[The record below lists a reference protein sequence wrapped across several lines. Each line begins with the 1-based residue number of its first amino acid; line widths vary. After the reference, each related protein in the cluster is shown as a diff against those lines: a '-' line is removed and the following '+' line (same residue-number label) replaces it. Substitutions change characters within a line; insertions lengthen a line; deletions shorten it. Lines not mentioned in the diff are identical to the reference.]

1 MSHPLLPIIL
11 CGGSGTRLWPLSRET
26 YPKQF
31 LTLMEDRSMLQQT
44 VTRLK
49 GLATHIPQASVP
61 VLVCNEQHRF
71 LLASQLMQIGVER
84 CPILL
89 EPAGRNTAPALT
101 IAALY
106 ACASDE
112 DPILLA
118 MPADHMVS
126 NKPAFHAA
134 VEQAYTE
141 ACGASVVTFGVSPS
155 RPETGYGYIRY
166 RDTSESGALLIESFA
181 EKPTAEL
188 ARQYIENGNYL
199 WNSGVFMMRSSI
211 WLELMEKFR
220 PDILAACKI
229 AMNGARHDLDF
240 IRPGAD
246 AFLSCPSDSIDYAV
260 MERLP
265 MMPEVGVKA
274 QVVPLDA
281 GWSDLG
287 TWDALWEAKERDDQG
302 NALMGDAFQ
311 SNCRNSFLVSNGRLV
326 TGVGLENIV
335 VVETADAVLVVKKD
349 HTQEIKKLVV
359 DLVDEGH
366 GLAHSH
372 RKVHRPWGWYDSLE
386 RGDRFNVKRIVV
398 NPGASLSLQKHCH
411 RAEHWIVVKGI
422 AEVVKGEEKFL
433 LRENESTYIGLEE
446 IHRLKNPGDFPLEI
460 IEVQSGDYLGE
471 DDIIRF
477 DDAYG
482 RAGIF

>member
-1 MSHPLLPIIL
+1 
-11 CGGSGTRLWPLSRET
+11 
-26 YPKQF
+26 
-31 LTLMEDRSMLQQT
+31 
-44 VTRLK
+44 
-49 GLATHIPQASVP
+49 
-61 VLVCNEQHRF
+61 
-71 LLASQLMQIGVER
+71 
-84 CPILL
+84 
-89 EPAGRNTAPALT
+89 
-101 IAALY
+101 
-106 ACASDE
+106 
-112 DPILLA
+112 
-118 MPADHMVS
+118 MPR
-126 NKPAFHAA
+126 A
-134 VEQAYTE
+134 V
-141 ACGASVVTFGVSPS
+141 
-155 RPETGYGYIRY
+155 
-166 RDTSESGALLIESFA
+166 
-181 EKPTAEL
+181 
-188 ARQYIENGNYL
+188 
-199 WNSGVFMMRSSI
+199 
-211 WLELMEKFR
+211 
-220 PDILAACKI
+220 
-229 AMNGARHDLDF
+229 
-240 IRPGAD
+240 
-246 AFLSCPSDSIDYAV
+246 
-260 MERLP
+260 
-265 MMPEVGVKA
+265 
-274 QVVPLDA
+274 
-281 GWSDLG
+281 
-287 TWDALWEAKERDDQG
+287 
-302 NALMGDAFQ
+302 Q

-359 DLVDEGH
+359 DLGDEGH

>member
-1 MSHPLLPIIL
+1 
-11 CGGSGTRLWPLSRET
+11 
-26 YPKQF
+26 
-31 LTLMEDRSMLQQT
+31 MLQQT

-49 GLATHIPQASVP
+49 GLATHIPQAPVP

-106 ACASDE
+106 ACANDE

-118 MPADHMVS
+118 MPADHLIS

-141 ACGASVVTFGVSPS
+141 ACEDSVVTFGVLPI
-155 RPETGYGYIRY
+155 RPETGYGYIHY
-166 RDTSESGALLIESFA
+166 GDSSKSGALLIESFT
-181 EKPTAEL
+181 EKPSAEL

-211 WLELMEKFR
+211 WLKLTEKFR
-220 PDILAACKI
+220 PDIFVACKL
-229 AMNGARHDLDF
+229 AMSGARHDLDF
-240 IRPGAD
+240 IRPEAD

-274 QVVPLDA
+274 KVIPLDA

-302 NALMGDAFQ
+302 NALVGDAVQ
-311 SNCRNSFLVSNGRLV
+311 SNCKNSFLLSNSRLV

-359 DLVDEGH
+359 DLGGEGH

-386 RGDRFNVKRIVV
+386 HGDRFKVKRIVV
-398 NPGASLSLQKHCH
+398 NPGASLSLQKHRH

-422 AEVVKGEEKFL
+422 AEVINGEEKFL
-433 LRENESTYIGLEE
+433 LHENESTYIGLEE
-446 IHRLKNPGDFPLEI
+446 IHRLKNPGEFPLEI